1 MPDRFYRLLFIVTL
15 LVCQFSL
22 VMHQADVEHHADGKE
37 CTICLASPGLD
48 HALASGFLSPSVDVT
63 GDSPAATPAIPP
75 VSRTPVR
82 LVARSP
88 PTFPLQ
94 A

>member
-1 MPDRFYRLLFIVTL
+1 MFRLLFIFVL

-22 VMHQADVEHHADGKE
+22 LEHQLDIEHHANGKV

-48 HALASGFLSPSVDVT
+48 HALSITFP
-63 GDSPAATPAIPP
+63 PPP
-75 VSRTPVR
+75 VRAVVEAPVDFAEPLTDSRTPVR

-88 PTFPLQ
+88 PLLALP